1 MVASETFKNA
11 TMRTFAIILMSAGF
25 CAGELHAAAKKPLP
39 KPLRALLITGGCC
52 HDYAKQK
59 DILKQGLERRINIK
73 IDHAH
78 SPDKSTKPPLAIY
91 GNPDYA
97 KGYDLVIHDECSAGI
112 SDPKIIAGVL
122 APHKKGIPGVN
133 LHCAMHSYR
142 FGNFRAKVELDADNA
157 KWFEYIGL
165 QSTGHGPQQPI
176 DISFEN
182 NVPFITKGAKNW
194 TTQRE
199 ELYNNVQVLPGTK
212 VVAQGTQG
220 SRKAV
225 VAWANE
231 YHGARVFSTSL
242 GHNNVTVADPR
253 YLDFVARGIL
263 WSTKR
268 EDWPVA
274 MPKNESFDLNTKP
287 KPQSNKGGKVSK
299 VPKSAVTGGKATA
312 SSEEKNKN
320 NFAQHAIDGK
330 PGTRWCAS
338 GSSKGEWLQVDL
350 GKAQDLQNLRILW
363 EKNNASYQY
372 TVEGSA
378 DAKKWQMLVDHSQNK
393 EVQQVAPH
401 KINAKDTRYLKVTFL
416 GASTGVWGSIWE
428 IEAHNGALPELPR
441 KAMKAAQNGSN
452 AGNAFGNIKA
462 PKGFRVTLF
471 ANPPEV
477 NYPVCLTAA
486 STGEL
491 FVGIDEQGSL
501 GKEKGRGRVV
511 RCIDPDG
518 DGKAD
523 QVNTFAKMD
532 HPRGLIYDQGKLWV
546 LHPPLLTLFE
556 DTNGDGV
563 SDKEKVLI
571 EGISTD
577 YVNKRGADHTT
588 NGIRMGIDGWIYI
601 AVGDFGFTK
610 AVGADGRVLS
620 RRGGGIVRIRPDGS
634 DMEIYCWGLRNIL
647 DACIDPYL
655 NIFTR
660 DNTNDGGGWNVR
672 FSHIMQS
679 AEYGYPSLYK
689 NFHAELMPTLKDYGG
704 GSGCGGM
711 FYHDTRWPKPYSHAV
726 YTCDWGR
733 SAVFLHNP
741 PANGPTFDAH
751 QETFLTISRPT
762 DIDVDGSGRMYVASW
777 HGGKFAYSGP
787 NVGYVVQ
794 LVPEGFE
801 PKPFP
806 DVTKLT
812 EDGLFD
818 LLVGPSQQQNLHAQF
833 EILRRGPSA
842 QRTAKLIELA
852 QDNGTPLAGR
862 VAAIFTLKQLDGTK
876 AHGDLLKL
884 AANVEIAEFA
894 LRALTDRKG
903 ELKGLKKDVFV
914 NALDSKNL
922 RLRSQALVS
931 LGRLGDK
938 SAAADILPHAALPKF
953 EKQPAH
959 NEANAAAVLP
969 HLATRALVT
978 LNPVDGLLNTLDG
991 TYGPIALNIL
1001 KYIHDDKVIA
1011 TLNAR
1016 AAKNPDPDILSTLV
1030 RLYHREGE
1038 YKSGWWGTRPDTTGP
1053 YFAREKWSGSDKIE
1067 AGIKTALTKASKSTV
1082 NLVKTQLARHKVS
1095 IKGLPTGTAV
1105 AANETSNTPI
1115 KIPAPAGDPQKMIA
1129 TLGEKV
1135 ATEHALKAR
1144 GNANRGKA
1152 LFTSQACIA
1161 CHTTAD
1167 GQTPKGPHLVDIG
1180 KRYKPHEI
1188 LQSILNPSA
1197 VITQGFDTYSFVMK
1211 DDKVHVG
1218 FVTLESADT
1227 ISLRTAVG
1235 VAVNL
1240 PAKEIKKRE
1249 KLPISSMPPGLVAGL
1264 TPKQLADLMVYL
1276 QTLKSK

>member
-1 MVASETFKNA
+1 
-11 TMRTFAIILMSAGF
+11 MRIVFCLLLAGF
-25 CAGELHAAAKKPLP
+25 FAGGLHAAAKKPLP

-59 DILKQGLERRINIK
+59 NILKQGLERRINIK

-142 FGNFRAKVELDADNA
+142 FGNFRAKVNLDADNA

-182 NVPFITKGAKNW
+182 NVPFITKGLKNW

-199 ELYNNVQVLPGTK
+199 ELYNNVQVLPGTQ
-212 VVAQGTQG
+212 VVAGGTQG
-220 SRKAV
+220 QRKAV

-253 YLDFVARGIL
+253 YLNFVARGIL
-263 WSTKR
+263 WATKR

-274 MPKNESFDLNTKP
+274 MPKNETFDLNTKP
-287 KPQSNKGGKVSK
+287 KPQSNKGGKGKVSK

-338 GSSKGEWLQVDL
+338 GSGKGEWLQVDL
-350 GKAQDLQNLRILW
+350 GKAQDLENLRILW
-363 EKNNASYQY
+363 EKNNASYKY
-372 TVEGSA
+372 IVEGSV
-378 DAKKWQMLVDHSQNK
+378 DAEKWQMLVDHSQNK
-393 EVQQVAPH
+393 EVQQIAPH
-401 KINAKDTRYLKVTFL
+401 KINAKNTRYLRVTFL
-416 GASTGVWGSIWE
+416 GSSTGVWGSIWE

-441 KAMKAAQNGSN
+441 KAMKTAEKGSN
-452 AGNAFGNIKA
+452 AGNAFGNVKA
-462 PKGFRVTLF
+462 PEGFRVTLF
-471 ANPPEV
+471 ANPPKV

-511 RCIDPDG
+511 RCIDTDG

-556 DTNGDGV
+556 DTDGDGV
-563 SDKEKVLI
+563 SDKEKILI

-620 RRGGGIVRIRPDGS
+620 RRGGGIVRVRPDGT

-762 DIDVDGSGRMYVASW
+762 DIDVDGSGRMYVSSW

-794 LVPEGFE
+794 LIPEGFE

-806 DVTKLT
+806 DVTKLN
-812 EDGLFD
+812 ENDLFD

-833 EILRRGPSA
+833 EILRRGSSD
-842 QRTAKLIELA
+842 QRTAKLMQLA
-852 QDNGTPLAGR
+852 QDKGTPLAGR
-862 VAAIFTLKQLDGTK
+862 VAAIFTLKQLNGTK
-876 AHGDLLKL
+876 SQEDLLNL
-884 AANVEIAEFA
+884 TTNDEISEFV

-914 NALDSKNL
+914 SALNSKNQ
-922 RLRSQALVS
+922 RLRAQALIS
-931 LGRLGDK
+931 LGRLGDPN
-938 SAAADILPHAALPKF
+938 AAVAILPHAAAPKLEKLPT
-953 EKQPAH
+953 H
-959 NEANAAAVLP
+959 MEANPAAVMP
-969 HLATRALVT
+969 HLATRAIVALRPIDT
-978 LNPVDGLLNTLDG
+978 LLAALDG
-991 TYGPIALNIL
+991 THAKTALNVL
-1001 KYIHDDKVIA
+1001 KYIHDDKVVQ

-1016 AAKNPDPDILSTLV
+1016 AAKTPDPDTLSTLV
-1030 RLYHREGE
+1030 RLYHREGQ
-1038 YKSGWWGTRPDTTGP
+1038 YTQGWWGTRPDTTGP
-1053 YFAREKWSGSDKIE
+1053 YFAREKWSGSDQIE
-1067 AGIKTALTKASKSTV
+1067 AGLKNALEKASKSTV
-1082 NLVKTQLARHKVS
+1082 EAVKAQLTSHKIS
-1095 IKGLPTGTAV
+1095 IRGLPSGTTV
-1105 AANETSNTPI
+1105 AGSNSGNAPI
-1115 KIPAPAGDPQKMIA
+1115 KISASKGDPKNWTA
-1129 TLGEKV
+1129 TLGEKKSI
-1135 ATEHALKAR
+1135 ERALKAK
-1144 GNANRGKA
+1144 GNISRGKV

-1180 KRYKPHEI
+1180 KRYKPTEL
-1188 LQSILNPSA
+1188 LQSILNPNA
-1197 VITQGFDTYSFVMK
+1197 VVAQGFDTYAFTTK
-1211 DDKVHVG
+1211 NKKTHVG
-1218 FVTLESADT
+1218 FVTKESADS
-1227 ISLRTAVG
+1227 INMRTAVG
-1235 VAVNL
+1235 VAV
-1240 PAKEIKKRE
+1240 EIPVKQIAKRE
-1249 KLPISSMPPGLVAGL
+1249 KIAYSSMPQGLAAGL
-1264 TPKQLADLMVYL
+1264 TPEQLADLLAYL
-1276 QTLKSK
+1276 QSLKSK